1 MKIPFP
7 VARALT
13 RWGSVGFAGLAVGCL
28 SVVVGTT
35 QPPKSFALAAIV
47 AVIAA
52 AACTAWAMRLAAL
65 ARFPFQTLGAG
76 HTVTFGKGR
85 LRDDGAII
93 AEARVHSD
101 SEFESLVDGQKSV
114 RLQKFVVEPTTLD
127 PQDLLTDWHYACSIG
142 EQIFAPEPVLS
153 PSRSLRLDVPLAEP
167 SKAGARFS
175 IAEDLTFESFLD
187 GPARLV
193 FQPSYPSGAQS
204 VVISFDGPKP
214 LSARYRIERGLG
226 NSESGDLALSESGAE
241 SGISFVW
248 ERAEPGEQL
257 VIEWD
262 WDPATLPEP
271 MSEAERLIAAA
282 RKRQED
288 FQKILATQFGA
299 EEGGDGESAEAHAI
313 IKAARAREAL
323 YVQGAAPALSGDL
336 GFEDEQ
342 QGADDHPIIK
352 AARAREKLYKS
363 DD

>member
-1 MKIPFP
+1 M
-7 VARALT
+7 ARALA

-28 SVVVGTT
+28 SVIVGTA

-47 AVIAA
+47 AVIMA

-65 ARFPFQTLGAG
+65 ARFPFRTLGAR
-76 HTVTFGKGR
+76 HAVTFGKGK
-85 LRDDGAII
+85 LRDDGAMV
-93 AEARVHSD
+93 AEARVHSE
-101 SEFESLVDGQKSV
+101 SEFESLADGQKSV

-127 PQDLLTDWHYACSIG
+127 PQDLLTDWNYACSIG

-153 PSRSLRLDVPLAEP
+153 SSRSLRLDVALAKP
-167 SKAGARFS
+167 SKAGGRFP
-175 IAEDLTFESFLD
+175 IVEDLTFESFLE

-204 VVISFDGPKP
+204 IEIAFEGPTP
-214 LSARYRIERGLG
+214 HAARYRIERGLG
-226 NSESGDLALSESGAE
+226 NSESGDLALSESGGE

-262 WDPATLPEP
+262 WDPATLPQP

-299 EEGGDGESAEAHAI
+299 EESRSGSEGAEDHAL
-313 IKAARAREAL
+313 IKAARAREA
-323 YVQGAAPALSGDL
+323 GHAPSAAPPLSGDS
-336 GFEDEQ
+336 GFVDEFES
-342 QGADDHPIIK
+342 ADDHPIIK
-352 AARAREKLYKS
+352 AARAREKLYK
-363 DD
+363 DDD